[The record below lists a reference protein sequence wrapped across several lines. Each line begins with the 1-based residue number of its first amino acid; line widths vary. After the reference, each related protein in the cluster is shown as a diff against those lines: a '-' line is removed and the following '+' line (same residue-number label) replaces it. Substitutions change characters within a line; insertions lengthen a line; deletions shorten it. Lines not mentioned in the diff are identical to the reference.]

1 MTKSRARS
9 MRAKRSLFMRPQH
22 RNRRLA
28 AIAIAA
34 VALFGG
40 VALLATALESYRQFF
55 YEPSAVV
62 AEDFVAGSDLIRVGG
77 LVVPGSVIRSD
88 GLKTDFQ
95 VVDFENPEN
104 PALSVSYT
112 GILPDL
118 FKEDSGVVLTGRLV
132 GGRVEATEVL
142 AKHDENYTP
151 KL

>member
-1 MTKSRARS
+1 
-9 MRAKRSLFMRPQH
+9 MRPKN

-28 AIAIAA
+28 VVTLSGA
-34 VALFGG
+34 ALFGG
-40 VALLATALESYRQFF
+40 VALLATALENYRQYF

-62 AEDFVAGSDLIRVGG
+62 AEEFVAGSDLIRVGG
-77 LVVPGSVIRSD
+77 LVVPGSVITTD

-95 VVDFENPEN
+95 VVDFETPDN
-104 PALSVSYT
+104 PALRVSYT
-112 GILPDL
+112 GILPNL

-132 GGRVEATEVL
+132 NGRLEATEVL